1 MIILVTN
8 NSVGILFFIT
18 NAHFSVVISSKKH
31 SVFGIFIS
39 SVGLTRNKNSFLQ
52 IQTYPRVLLQDNI
65 GLAVQSNKSS
75 VCLVTSCAMLYI
87 F

>member
-75 VCLVTSCAMLYI
+75 VCLVTSCAML
-87 F
+87 